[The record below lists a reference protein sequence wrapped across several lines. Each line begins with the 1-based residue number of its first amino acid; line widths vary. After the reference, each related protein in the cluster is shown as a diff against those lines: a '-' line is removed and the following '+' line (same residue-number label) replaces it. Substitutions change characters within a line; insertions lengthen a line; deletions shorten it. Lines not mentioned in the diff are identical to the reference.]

1 MSERATNFMR
11 AVWEARN
18 IGADTEEKLV
28 ASILRLVA
36 DNVKFYNAQNNV
48 VVLDKNDVLEL
59 SNEIEQT
66 SQEKN
71 EEV

>member
-1 MSERATNFMR
+1 MTERSTNFMN
-11 AVWEARN
+11 AVWQARN
-18 IGADTEEKLV
+18 NGADTEEKLV
-28 ASILRLVA
+28 AHILRLVA

>member
-1 MSERATNFMR
+1 MSERATNFMK
-11 AVWEARN
+11 AVWDARN
-18 IGADTEEKLV
+18 TGADTEEKLV
-28 ASILRLVA
+28 ATILRLVA
-36 DNVKFYNAQNNV
+36 DNVKFYNAQNSV

>member
-1 MSERATNFMR
+1 MSERATNFMN
-11 AVWEARN
+11 AVWQARN
-18 IGADTEEKLV
+18 AGADTEEKLV
-28 ASILRLVA
+28 ATILRLVA
-36 DNVKFYNAQNNV
+36 DNVKFYNAQNSV

>member
-1 MSERATNFMR
+1 MSERSENFMK
-11 AVWEARN
+11 AVWDARN
-18 IGADTEEKLV
+18 TGSDTEEKLV
-28 ASILRLVA
+28 ASILRLAA